1 MHLIVD
7 QFGSFIGKKSE
18 RLRVTLKGEVVQEI
32 PFFKLK
38 SVMVIARG
46 VSISSDAIYHC
57 VQQGIPVNFLS
68 YTGKPYARVL
78 SPHLTGTVRTRREQL
93 LAYEDGRGVA
103 LGRAFAVGKL
113 SNQANLLKYMAKYRK
128 GRDRELYRDVRDA
141 AIEIQVLCDQLQ
153 RLEGERIDDL
163 RAPLMNL
170 EGRGASIYWEMVG
183 RLLRADVHWPGR
195 EHRGAQDP
203 VNAALNYGYG
213 ILYSQVEGAI
223 ILAGLDPYA
232 GFVHVD
238 RPGKPSLVLDLIEE
252 FRQPVVDRTVFGLVN
267 KGVAIELDAQGRL
280 IEETR
285 KLLATKV
292 LDRLEGR
299 ERYEGKKHKLRVIL
313 HRQAQQIAT
322 FVRRERGEYRPFV
335 AGW

>member
-7 QFGSFIGKKSE
+7 QFGCFLGKKSE
-18 RLRVTLKGEVVQEI
+18 RLRVMRKGEVVQEV

-38 SVMVIARG
+38 SVLVIARG

-57 VQQGIPVNFLS
+57 VQQGIPINFLS
-68 YTGKPYARVL
+68 YTGKPYARIL

-93 LAYEDGRGVA
+93 LAYEDGRGVV
-103 LGRAFAVGKL
+103 LGKAFTSGKL

-128 GRDRELYRDVRDA
+128 GRDKELYRDVRDA
-141 AIEIQVLCDQLQ
+141 ALGIRALGDQL
-153 RLEGERIDDL
+153 RGLEGEKVDDL
-163 RAPLMNL
+163 RAQLMNL
-170 EGRGASIYWEMVG
+170 EGRGASIYWGMVG
-183 RLLRADVHWPGR
+183 RLLRADVNWPGR

-203 VNAALNYGYG
+203 VNSALNYGYG
-213 ILYSQVEGAI
+213 ILYSRVEGAI

-267 KGVAIELDAQGRL
+267 RGVAIEVDAEGRL
-280 IEETR
+280 TEETR
-285 KLLATKV
+285 KLLAAKV
-292 LDRLEGR
+292 LERLEGT

-313 HRQAQQIAT
+313 HRQAQHVTT
-322 FVRRERGEYRPFV
+322 FVRGERGVYRPFIS
-335 AGW
+335 GW

>member
-1 MHLIVD
+1 MDLIVD
-7 QFGSFIGKKSE
+7 QFGCFIGKKSE
-18 RLRVTLKGEVVQEI
+18 RLRVMRKGEVVQEV

-38 SVMVIARG
+38 SVLVIARG

-57 VQQGIPVNFLS
+57 VQQGIPISFLS

-93 LAYEDGRGVA
+93 LAFEDGRGVV
-103 LGRAFAVGKL
+103 LGKAFTSGKL

-128 GRDRELYRDVRDA
+128 GKDKELYREVRDA
-141 AIEIQVLCDQLQ
+141 AMGIQGLGDQL
-153 RLEGERIDDL
+153 RGLEGERVDDL
-163 RAPLMNL
+163 RAQLMNL
-170 EGRGASIYWEMVG
+170 EGRGASIYWGMVG
-183 RLLRADVHWPGR
+183 RLLRADVNWPGR

-203 VNAALNYGYG
+203 LNSALNYGYG
-213 ILYSQVEGAI
+213 ILYSRVEGAI

-252 FRQPVVDRTVFGLVN
+252 FRQPVVDRTVLGLVN
-267 KGVAIELDAQGRL
+267 RGVDIELDAEGRL
-280 IEETR
+280 VEETR

-292 LDRLEGR
+292 LERLEGA
-299 ERYEGKKHKLRVIL
+299 ERYESKKHKLRVIL
-313 HRQAQQIAT
+313 HRQAQHVAT
-322 FVRRERGEYRPFV
+322 FVRGERAVYRPFIS
-335 AGW
+335 GW